1 MRIVMATFPC
11 EGAEDFAE
19 ELLRYDL
26 ARCVQVQRG
35 ATSIYRWGG
44 RIHRDEESIL
54 MIKAAEDKLPDLRR
68 RFLEMHPYEVPE
80 FLPLVVEE
88 NGANPAYLDWIR
100 KP

>member
-1 MRIVMATFPC
+1 MGAGERDVL
-11 EGAEDFAE
+11 EGR
-19 ELLRYDL
+19 LRAMPDGPL
-26 ARCVQVQRG
+26 G
-35 ATSIYRWGG
+35 ALHPSGQLGPLQPPAAPGG
-44 RIHRDEESIL
+44 
-54 MIKAAEDKLPDLRR
+54 AAEDGGDPRRDRLKCDLRR